1 MRFLNILL
9 LFVVLNVFSQEKLPV
24 VKQDSLFT
32 AVDSLYREDQFY
44 FGITINLL
52 QKKPPGLVQNGLST
66 SLNFGFLRDMPIN
79 KNRTWAIAAGLGLS
93 YNKYHQNMK
102 VTKTAGVVNYEIV
115 DGASYS
121 RNKMEQLFLDVP
133 LEIRWRNSTFE
144 SHQFWRIYTGFKI
157 RYLLYNKTK
166 YVGDTDV
173 TITNNADFN
182 KLQYGPYLSFGYNTW
197 NFYGFYGMN
206 PIFKSAK
213 IDGKAIDMRTL
224 NLGLMF
230 YIL

>member
-9 LFVVLNVFSQEKLPV
+9 LFVALNVFSQEKLPL

-32 AVDSLYREDQFY
+32 EIDSLYREDQFY

-52 QKKPPGLVQNGLST
+52 QQKPPGLVQNGLST
-66 SLNFGFLRDMPIN
+66 SVNVGFLRDMPIN

-102 VTKTAGVVNYEIV
+102 VTENGGDINYEIV
-115 DGASYS
+115 GGNTYS
-121 RNKMEQLFLDVP
+121 RNKMEQVFFDIP
-133 LEIRWRNSTFE
+133 IEIRWRNSTFE
-144 SHQFWRIYTGFKI
+144 SHKFWRIYTGFKF
-157 RYLLYNKTK
+157 RYLVFNKTK
-166 YVGDTDV
+166 YVGDTDIA
-173 TITNNADFN
+173 ITGNDDFN

-197 NFYGFYGMN
+197 NFHAYYGLN

-213 IDGKAIDMRTL
+213 IDGTSVDMQTL